1 MKKLSINQW
10 AEEDRPREK
19 LMRLGARELSN
30 AELLAIIIGSGS
42 ADESAVELMQRLLA
56 DCGNNLNTLGKMSIR
71 QLTDARYKGLGTAK
85 AVALL
90 AVCELGKRRA
100 AMQPEERPTL
110 NTARAIYDLMHPK
123 LQDLDNE
130 EAWLV
135 LMNHAY
141 KLIKVVPIS
150 RGGITETAVDV
161 RIILREALISNAT
174 VLALVHNHPSGSP
187 SPSSHDDRLTQHV
200 KKACDTMRLH
210 FADHVIITDGDY
222 FSYNENG
229 KI

>member
-1 MKKLSINQW
+1 MKKLRINQW

-19 LMRLGARELSN
+19 LIRLGARELSN

-42 ADESAVELMQRLLA
+42 DEESAVELMQRLLA
-56 DCGNNLNTLGKMSIR
+56 DCDNNLNSLGKMSIR

-85 AVALL
+85 AVAIL
-90 AVCELGKRRA
+90 AACELGKRRA
-100 AMQPEERPTL
+100 AMSPEERPVF
-110 NTARAIYDLMHPK
+110 NTAQAIYDFMHPK
-123 LQDLDNE
+123 LQDLDTE
-130 EAWLV
+130 EAWLL

-141 KLIKVVPIS
+141 KLIKAIPIS

-161 RIILREALISNAT
+161 RIILREALICNAT

-187 SPSSHDDRLTQHV
+187 FPGSHDNRLTEHV
-200 KKACDTMRLH
+200 RKACETMRLH

-222 FSYNENG
+222 FSYQENG
-229 KI
+229 RL